1 MVVEGGGECRGRGR
15 QWDLLGRSCKV
26 SAFFTS
32 PLRLSDATP
41 PFRMTPQCPPGSLV
55 CRLAFV
61 VSKSSSQYPPS
72 DHPGLTRQDPRESLS
87 PVIRGTTP
95 PTERGPGGHTLCACT
110 GPLWKTIESSGSS
123 RSALCA
129 MVLVPWHGVILHGPW
144 GHRLTAISPMCVLVC
159 SVCLCMLVCFVV
171 SVFISLL
178 DTPPAHQWLHLPAV
192 RARRCVPALRMACH
206 VSPGFSFRSTISSHV
221 HVPSCTA
228 LPRVVTPGSPGVVTP
243 PRDVLAGV
251 GAGPGGG
258 GEIGCGVGWWVGGGR
273 W

>member
-1 MVVEGGGECRGRGR
+1 MSGRGR

-129 MVLVPWHGVILHGPW
+129 KVLVPWHGVFSMAHG
-144 GHRLTAISPMCVLVC
+144 GTASLQYRRC
-159 SVCLCMLVCFVV
+159 VCLCVLCACVC
-171 SVFISLL
+171 LY
-178 DTPPAHQWLHLPAV
+178 
-192 RARRCVPALRMACH
+192 
-206 VSPGFSFRSTISSHV
+206 
-221 HVPSCTA
+221 
-228 LPRVVTPGSPGVVTP
+228 
-243 PRDVLAGV
+243 VL
-251 GAGPGGG
+251 
-258 GEIGCGVGWWVGGGR
+258 W
-273 W
+273 